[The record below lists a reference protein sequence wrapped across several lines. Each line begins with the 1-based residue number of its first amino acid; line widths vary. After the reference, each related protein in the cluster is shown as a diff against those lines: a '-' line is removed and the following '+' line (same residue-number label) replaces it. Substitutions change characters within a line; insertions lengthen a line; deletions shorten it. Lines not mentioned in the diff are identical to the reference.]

1 MKAPNGI
8 ELSTEEK
15 RKFFQ
20 YCLDV
25 YTLPVK
31 QLKQMYTI
39 KGYTT
44 FEYLKECGFCL
55 LYYSYFGERGTS
67 LIDDIP
73 EFKKYKPKVFYTFE
87 GEKTTKDNQ
96 LWFPH
101 NQHEERIK
109 ILREILNEM
118 KSKEN
123 IKSINL
129 KFFIP

>member
-25 YTLPVK
+25 YTLPVE
-31 QLKQMYTI
+31 QLNKIYI
-39 KGYTT
+39 PKRYIT
-44 FEYLKECGFCL
+44 FRELKEYGFCL
-55 LYYSYFGERGTS
+55 LYYSYFGQEAIGS
-67 LIDDIP
+67 IDNIP
-73 EFKKYKPKVFYTFE
+73 ELKKYKPKVFYTFE
-87 GEKTTKDNQ
+87 GEKTTNDNQ
-96 LWFPH
+96 FWFPH

-109 ILREILNEM
+109 ILREILDEM

-123 IKSINL
+123 I
-129 KFFIP
+129 